1 MAGLVAEQGPDDYEM
16 QCFPLM
22 SFVLEDGM
30 AGLVSEK
37 GPDDYEMQCFP
48 LMSFVLGRNGWS
60 GGGERTG

>member
-1 MAGLVAEQGPDDYEM
+1 MAGLVA
-16 QCFPLM
+16 
-22 SFVLEDGM
+22 
-30 AGLVSEK
+30 EK